1 MKKYLSL
8 LLTTFISFTYVTIAT
23 SANEFNDDFTQLIA
37 ISKDRVKIER
47 IEKTL
52 LKRQVHFKNKI
63 ILNNL
68 SFNVIELSSQAN
80 KATVIND
87 LKNTGLFKVI
97 EPDYILKSD
106 YIVNRNAGAKLQ
118 PNDVDFKYQ
127 YYLDTTNVTKAW
139 LLSTGA
145 ANMPIA
151 VLDSGVNYLS
161 KDLYKRV
168 LPCANVLSSYGY
180 SCLDDY
186 GHGTKVTSII
196 GAEVDNN
203 LATAGI
209 TWLNPI
215 LPIRISNE
223 QGIASV
229 STIIQGLNEAI
240 KNQVKIAVIS
250 LSTNAE
256 SLALEEAISEAYQS
270 GILIVASGGN
280 TGIDEIRY
288 PAGFDEVIGV
298 GSTDKNLNISYF
310 STKGNHIDLVA
321 PGEDILVQSLDD
333 GYLEE
338 VSGTSF
344 TVPQIAAIAALVW
357 AVRPEYTNED
367 IKKILFKTTKDLGE
381 EGYDTE
387 YGYGL
392 VNAKRAVKWALF
404 SSHN

>member
-1 MKKYLSL
+1 MKKYFL
-8 LLTTFISFTYVTIAT
+8 LLILTLALFIHAITPTGAK
-23 SANEFNDDFTQLIA
+23 EDFTQLIA
-37 ISKDRVKIER
+37 VPKERVKTER

-52 LKRQVHFKNKI
+52 LKRQTHFKNKI

-68 SFNVIELSSQAN
+68 SFHIIELSSQTN
-80 KATVIND
+80 KDTVIND
-87 LKNTGLFKVI
+87 LRKTGLFKII
-97 EPDYILKSD
+97 EPDYILMSD
-106 YIVNRNAGAKLQ
+106 YIVNRSAGVRLE
-118 PNDVDFKYQ
+118 PNDEDFKYQ
-127 YYLDTTNVTKAW
+127 YYLDITKVTKAW
-139 LLSTGA
+139 LLSIGA

-151 VLDSGVNYLS
+151 VLDSGVNYLN

-180 SCLDDY
+180 SCLDDF

-196 GAEVDNN
+196 GAEADNN

-229 STIIQGLNEAI
+229 STIIQGLSEAI
-240 KNQVKIAVIS
+240 RNQVKIAVIS
-250 LSTNAE
+250 LSTNMK
-256 SLALEEAISEAYQS
+256 SLALKETVRAAYLS
-270 GILIVASGGN
+270 GILIVSSGGN
-280 TGIDEIRY
+280 TGIDELRY
-288 PAGFDEVIGV
+288 PAAYDEVIGV
-298 GSTDKNLNISYF
+298 GSLDKELNISYF
-310 STKGNHIDLVA
+310 STKGKHIDLVA
-321 PGEDILVQSLDD
+321 PGENILVQSLYD

-338 VSGTSF
+338 VNGTSF
-344 TVPQIAAIAALVW
+344 TTPQVAAIAALVW

-367 IKKILFKTTKDLGE
+367 IKNLLFKTATDLGT

-392 VNAKRAVKWALF
+392 VNAKKAVKQAL
-404 SSHN
+404 HN